1 MSVAVE
7 KKRILTADNLSEHI
21 LSGVPDRRKLFCG
34 VVALSGGYF

>member
-21 LSGVPDRRKLFCG
+21 LPITKGKRKLYRAG
-34 VVALSGGYF
+34 EALSGGYS

>member
-21 LSGVPDRRKLFCG
+21 LTAFAVKSKPLCVP
-34 VVALSGGYF
+34 SGGCA